1 MGLAIRQPLS
11 APIGGGGPPPPG
23 ARPDDALDTIAK
35 IVPADALA
43 LYVAL
48 VAIAPGKNEDWWTFA
63 FFLIGLVAAGAFL
76 MISAKKNQ
84 DKPPWW
90 QLPLRLAAFA
100 IYALVISAPLK
111 PFFDLDP
118 RFPHA
123 ALVLVTAFA
132 GVLGYSNTKT

>member
-1 MGLAIRQPLS
+1 MGLAIRQAPTAPL
-11 APIGGGGPPPPG
+11 GGGPPPPG
-23 ARPDDALDTIAK
+23 AKPDDAFDTIAK

-63 FFLIGLVAAGAFL
+63 FFLIGLFSAAFFL
-76 MISAKKNQ
+76 RTSMKKNNETA
-84 DKPPWW
+84 PWW
-90 QLPLRLAAFA
+90 QMPLRLAAFA
-100 IYALVISAPLK
+100 VYALVISAPLK

-123 ALVLVTAFA
+123 ALVIITAFA
-132 GVLGYSNTKT
+132 GVLGYANAKT